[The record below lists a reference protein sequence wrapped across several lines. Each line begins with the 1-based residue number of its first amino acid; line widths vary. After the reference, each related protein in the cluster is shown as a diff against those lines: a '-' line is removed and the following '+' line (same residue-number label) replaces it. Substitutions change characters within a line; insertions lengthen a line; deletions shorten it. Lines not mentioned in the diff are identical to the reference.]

1 MPRVARCQHIRLIS
15 SGGVLERKYACY
27 VNPAILSQ
35 LRHLEIDLFI
45 FSCEGIDA
53 QGELWESNAYNA
65 DFKSL
70 LLKRASQSLLLS
82 DKSKFNR
89 AGEIRIGSLADV
101 TQVISDT

>member
-1 MPRVARCQHIRLIS
+1 MQKKRCS
-15 SGGVLERKYACY
+15 A
-27 VNPAILSQ
+27 P
-35 LRHLEIDLFI
+35 LFVM
-45 FSCEGIDA
+45 
-53 QGELWESNAYNA
+53 SNAYNA
-65 DFKSL
+65 DFQSL

>member
-1 MPRVARCQHIRLIS
+1 
-15 SGGVLERKYACY
+15 

-65 DFKSL
+65 DFQSV

-89 AGEIRIGSLADV
+89 AGEIRIGSLAEV
-101 TQVISDT
+101 IEVISDN